1 MASKLRARAI
11 EVMSRILWI
20 LNGVLPIGS
29 MYGIYICIWIIGD
42 YGLDYGLWIMVRIM
56 DNGLLNKDY

>member
-29 MYGIYICIWIIGD
+29 MYGIYIYVYGLLGIMDWIMD
-42 YGLDYGLWIMVRIM
+42 YG
-56 DNGLLNKDY
+56 

>member
-20 LNGVLPIGS
+20 LNGVLHIGS
-29 MYGIYICIWIIGD
+29 MYGIYIYIYVYGLLGIMDWIMD
-42 YGLDYGLWIMVRIM
+42 YG
-56 DNGLLNKDY
+56 

>member
-1 MASKLRARAI
+1 M
-11 EVMSRILWI
+11 V
-20 LNGVLPIGS
+20 
-29 MYGIYICIWIIGD
+29 YIYICIWIIGD